1 MALPNLLLPF
11 LLFSFSTDATQP
23 SRTLHVPVLHRD
35 AVFPPAPGSTPA
47 TSRLLRLHAADDA
60 THYTVQLA
68 PSLLHS
74 TTAAGGNDDAD
85 RLRSPVLS
93 GLPFDSGEY
102 FAAIS
107 VGDPP
112 TRALVVIDTGSDLTW
127 LQCAPCRRCYRQL
140 TPLYDP
146 RRSASYRPIPCASTR
161 CLGVLRYPG
170 CDPRTAGCVYVV
182 VYGDGSSSTGHLAT
196 DRLVF
201 PGGDG
206 TTTRARAHVHHN
218 VTIGCGHDN
227 GGLLDSAAGLLG
239 VGRGELSFPSQ
250 AASAYG
256 RVFSYCLGDR
266 AARRRGTSASSA
278 YLVFGRAP
286 EPPSTAFTPLRTNPR
301 RPGLYYVDMAG
312 ISVGGERV
320 AGLSGAG
327 SLALD
332 PATGRGGVVV
342 DSGTAISR
350 LAVDAYAAVRDAFD
364 ARAAAGGAR
373 RVGGNLSSV
382 FDACYDLR
390 GGGGGGRGATVRVPS
405 VVLHFAGSADM
416 TLPPANY
423 LVPVVG
429 GDRRT
434 YFCLGLQAADD
445 DLNVLGNVQQQGF
458 GITFDV
464 ERGRIGFAPN
474 VC

>member
-1 MALPNLLLPF
+1 MALPNLLL
-11 LLFSFSTDATQP
+11 LLCIVSISADATQP
-23 SRTLHVPVLHRD
+23 PRTLHVPVLHRN
-35 AVFPPAPGSTPA
+35 AIFPPAPGATPSS
-47 TSRLLRLHAADDA
+47 SRRLRLHAADDA

-68 PSLLHS
+68 PSLHS
-74 TTAAGGNDDAD
+74 TAADDDDDD
-85 RLRSPVLS
+85 RLRSPVIS

-102 FAAIS
+102 FAAIG

-127 LQCAPCRRCYRQL
+127 LQCAPCVRCYRQL

-146 RRSASYRPIPCASTR
+146 RRSGSYSPIPCASTR
-161 CLGVLRYPG
+161 CRGVLRYPG
-170 CDPRTAGCVYVV
+170 CDPRTGGCLYMV

-201 PGGDG
+201 PDGGG
-206 TTTRARAHVHHN
+206 GGTTRAVHHHN
-218 VTIGCGHDN
+218 VTLGCGHNN
-227 GGLLDSAAGLLG
+227 GGLLESAAGILG
-239 VGRGELSFPSQ
+239 VGRGALSFPAQ
-250 AASAYG
+250 AAAAYG

-266 AARRRGTSASSA
+266 AARAERAASSA
-278 YLVFGRAP
+278 GYLVFGRAP

-312 ISVGGERV
+312 VSVGGERV
-320 AGLSGAG
+320 AAGFSGPGAG
-327 SLALD
+327 LALD

-350 LAVDAYAAVRDAFD
+350 LPGAAYAAVRDAFD

-373 RVGGNLSSV
+373 RVAHANLSV

-390 GGGGGGRGATVRVPS
+390 RGGATVRVPS
-405 VVLHFAGSADM
+405 VVLHFAGGADM
-416 TLPPANY
+416 ALPPANY

-429 GDRRT
+429 VDRRT
-434 YFCLGLQAADD
+434 YFCLGLQPAED

-458 GITFDV
+458 GVTFDV

-474 VC
+474 VCV